1 MRRYSAL
8 LLVFLILSA
17 CSNSGGGPSVEP
29 GDDTRI
35 VFVNGN
41 DFGITVYSD
50 SNRTV
55 KLAKASAGGESESV
69 EAVPNSAAVFY
80 LSYHILID
88 GQEFLYNYD
97 LLYRIDAEKTN
108 RVIVEDL
115 SKLDPAEL
123 GKSLI
128 AGVRIK
134 IQNSSTSSLVLMRSN
149 IEEKPQGADSPII
162 IPGETA
168 LYEVNSG
175 SVSNYSFMRNSAV
188 PIAFPAAP
196 TEFVSSHLYSFKFD
210 GNNLTLLEDIPLTI
224 AQALKTVIKVPAG
237 LKVTGQTKDSISLS
251 WEAVSGVD
259 GYSLTRSGGSGGPSA
274 QTTASTSYTDTG
286 LTPDTTY
293 SYEVTAYKG
302 SAQSAPAAI
311 SGKTLPETLDTPA
324 GLTITGQTQNSISLS
339 WGAVSGAEGYS
350 VTRSGGSGGPS
361 TKTTAS
367 TSYTDTG
374 LTPDTTY
381 GYQVTAYK
389 GQIKSATVNI
399 SGKTIAVAPQKPTG
413 LVVSAVTAG
422 SVSLSWNST
431 AGAASYEVYRINYT
445 SGVSTKI
452 GTALGNYYTDYTVS
466 PGTAY
471 YYTVSAVNTLG
482 SGPNSDRA
490 FVYAANH
497 NELTTQAQSLSVSA
511 GSKQYLRLSVSAGK
525 SYTITTS
532 SSGYPYYIRCT
543 AWQNDGTQ
551 PFSYTLTSGNNSRTF
566 TSTAAGYITVEI
578 ANSYAYTIPY
588 QIYYQEN

>member
-1 MRRYSAL
+1 MKRYSVP

-17 CSNSGGGPSVEP
+17 CSNSGGGPSVDP
-29 GDDTRI
+29 DDDTRI

-41 DFGITVYSD
+41 DFGVTVYSD

-55 KLAKASAGGESESV
+55 KLAKASAAGESESV

-80 LSYHILID
+80 LTYHILID

-108 RVIVEDL
+108 RVIIEDL

-134 IQNSSTSSLVLMRSN
+134 IQNSGTSSLVLMRNN
-149 IEEKPQGADSPII
+149 IEEKPQGADSSII

-168 LYEVNSG
+168 LYEVTSG
-175 SVSNYSFMRNSAV
+175 SVSSYSFMRNSAV
-188 PIAFPAAP
+188 PIAFPAGL
-196 TEFVSSHLYSFKFD
+196 TDFVPGRLYSFKFD

-259 GYSLTRSGGSGGPSA
+259 GYSVTRSGGSGGPSTK
-274 QTTASTSYTDTG
+274 TTASTSYTDTG

-302 SAQSAPAAI
+302 SAQSAPAA
-311 SGKTLPETLDTPA
+311 
-324 GLTITGQTQNSISLS
+324 
-339 WGAVSGAEGYS
+339 V
-350 VTRSGGSGGPS
+350 
-361 TKTTAS
+361 
-367 TSYTDTG
+367 
-374 LTPDTTY
+374 
-381 GYQVTAYK
+381 
-389 GQIKSATVNI
+389 
-399 SGKTIAVAPQKPTG
+399 SGKTIAGAPQKPTG
-413 LVVSAVTAG
+413 LVVSDVTAG

-452 GTALGNYYTDYTVS
+452 GTTPGAYYTDYAVN

-471 YYTVSAVNTLG
+471 YYSVGAVNTAG
-482 SGPNSDRA
+482 SSPNSDRA

-497 NELTTQAQSLSVSA
+497 NALTTQAQSLSVSA
-511 GSKQYLRLSVSAGK
+511 GSKQYFRLPVSAGK

-532 SSGYPYYIRCT
+532 ASLYHFYIQCT

-551 PFSYTLTSGNNSRTF
+551 PFSYTLTSENNSETF

-578 ANSYAYTIPY
+578 ANSHSYNTISY